1 MIDLFLI
8 YLIDAQ
14 LSASGPTRAG
24 RGPTYI
30 TPTEGGQP
38 TDMLTERDK
47 EGTALKE

>member
-8 YLIDAQ
+8 DLIDAH
-14 LSASGPTRAG
+14 ASGPTRAG